1 MEDITTRAD
10 IEKLIIHFYEKV
22 KVDDVIGFIFND
34 VVTMDWEHHT
44 QIIID
49 FWESIILDN
58 PVYQNNAMEKHYTLN
73 SKVPLTKLH
82 FDRWLFLFNTSV
94 DEYFIGEKAILAKK
108 RAKSIA
114 DLMLF
119 KMDNINHTKVDI

>member
-22 KVDDVIGFIFND
+22 KADDVIGFIFND